1 MALISNDI
9 QIAIKQL
16 NADKV
21 IGLPTET
28 VYGLAGNALKSNVAA
43 RIFEI
48 KNRPSF
54 DPLIVHLSSVDEVE
68 KYTQNAEIDLMKL
81 FKSFSPGPITILL
94 PKKNI
99 IPDIIT
105 SGLERVALR
114 IPNHP
119 LALELLQKISF
130 PLAAPSANPFGYVSP
145 TSAQHVEN
153 QLGKKIE
160 YILDGGQCTVGVE
173 STIVGFENEKPIVYR
188 LGGLEI
194 EKIEKE
200 IGKVEIRQS
209 SSKPSAP
216 GMLINH
222 YAPKKKVI
230 IGNIDQLLV
239 ESKSKKIGIISY
251 YKNYKLN
258 NELHLSKNQNLTEAA
273 QNIFSYLRILDNSDV
288 DFIITELLPE
298 VGLGRAINDRLRR
311 AGA

>member
-9 QIAIKQL
+9 QIAIEQL

-28 VYGLAGNALKSNVAA
+28 VYGLAGNALKANVAA

-68 KYTQNAEIDLMKL
+68 KYTQNAEIDLLKL

-114 IPNHP
+114 IPNHS

-239 ESKSKKIGIISY
+239 ENKGKKIGIISY
-251 YKNYKLN
+251 YKDYKLN

-273 QNIFSYLRILDNSDV
+273 QNIFSFLRILDNSDV